1 MKVFTLTIELPNPIL
16 HPFRAFR
23 LMGTI
28 AEIPGR
34 IGRYL
39 DGRTMVIAFATV
51 THAEKARAILG
62 KGRRCRGIGKYVMD
76 ADLDEEKSALR
87 IHGPVC
93 GIENVD
99 PEDLAMLAA
108 EKEKRQR

>member
-1 MKVFTLTIELPNPIL
+1 MKVFTLTMELPNPIL
-16 HPFRAFR
+16 HPIRAYR

-34 IGRYL
+34 VGRYL
-39 DGRTMVIAFATV
+39 DGRLMVMAFATV

-62 KGRRCRGIGKYVMD
+62 KGRRGRGVGKYVMD
-76 ADLDEEKSALR
+76 ADYDEAEKMLH
-87 IHGPVC
+87 IHGPAC